1 MAFTSTQKTEL
12 LFKKLIGAPSTNENN
27 AFYSEPIRPARPS
40 VFQSQ
45 FYSESIPNAV
55 PTELANAS
63 TDDLGNALDGS
74 LVGKSYPSAAAPVI
88 KKYSKVVLTE
98 VAGSN
103 GAAYEAPLDATYGR
117 VLQDAIPFNMDSN
130 GSYLFTLYKQSG
142 AVIPAGSGQWVVDC
156 ESGIV
161 SFYSLGSITGVSASQ
176 PPSISFYRYVG
187 AKGAQT
193 ATQTIESIRSQPIEW
208 TAPDTFVGGDVN
220 TTGDD
225 LAAIV
230 LDDRNLTT
238 LSNTTPAMSLQLGGD
253 YDGSWRLCVVGGS
266 NTSLQFQVRSGG
278 VWISKSSMFNQ

>member
-12 LFKKLIGAPSTNENN
+12 LFKKLVGAPSTNDNN
-27 AFYSEPIRPARPS
+27 AFYSEPSRPSRPS

-45 FYSESIPNAV
+45 FYSETIPDTV
-55 PTELANAS
+55 PTELANAT
-63 TDDLGNALDGS
+63 TDDLGAAIDGS
-74 LVGKSYPSAAAPVI
+74 IVGKTYPSTASPLI

-117 VLQDAIPFNMDSN
+117 VLQDAIPFSYDAN
-130 GSYLFTLYKQSG
+130 GSYLFTVYKSNG
-142 AVIPAGSGQWVVDC
+142 SVIPFGSGQFMLDC
-156 ESGIV
+156 EGGILT
-161 SFYSLGSITGVSASQ
+161 FYALGSITGVSASL

-187 AKGAQT
+187 AKGA
-193 ATQTIESIRSQPIEW
+193 ATSAMTIESIRSQPITW
-208 TAPDTFVGGDVN
+208 TGVDTFNGGDTA

-230 LDDRNLTT
+230 LDDRQLTT
-238 LSNTTPAMSLQLGGD
+238 LSNTTPAMSLQMGGD

-266 NTSLQFQVRSGG
+266 NTSLHFQTRSNGA
-278 VWISKSSMFNQ
+278 WISKSSMFSM